1 MTHNEKVGHVFCQ
14 KSVFILMI
22 VVARE
27 FILCMYLVEVA
38 VTIAVGLLYENN
50 SSQTK
55 IFADINSWLKT
66 KVVDSCQT
74 ECLLAYDEM

>member
-1 MTHNEKVGHVFCQ
+1 
-14 KSVFILMI
+14 MI

>member
-1 MTHNEKVGHVFCQ
+1 MTHNEKLGHVFCQ